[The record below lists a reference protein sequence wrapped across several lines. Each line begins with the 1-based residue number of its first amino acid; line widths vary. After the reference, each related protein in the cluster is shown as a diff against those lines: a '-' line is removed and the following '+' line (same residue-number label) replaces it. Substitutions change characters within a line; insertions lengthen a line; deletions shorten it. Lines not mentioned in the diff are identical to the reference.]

1 MSWQETPTRW
11 TTGADDRGVSSMMYK
26 SKSGWLFKVVWHY
39 EGCLKGGWRAYYQ
52 KPKTSAWRVVSVL
65 PNCRSRAE
73 AEDDLAEYA
82 ARHGMQDV
90 EE

>member
-1 MSWQETPTRW
+1 
-11 TTGADDRGVSSMMYK
+11 MMYK

-52 KPKTSAWRVVSVL
+52 KPKTSAWRVVTVL
-65 PNCRSRAE
+65 PNCWSRAE
-73 AEDDLAEYA
+73 AEVDLAEYA

>member
-1 MSWQETPTRW
+1 
-11 TTGADDRGVSSMMYK
+11 MMYK

-52 KPKTSAWRVVSVL
+52 KPKTSAWRVVAVL